1 MFYKLLNYIRKFNK
15 ELADNYDEIL
25 EEELNDEFD
34 YEDYWNN
41 ISYVDILRI
50 TNLKRTNL
58 VNYNLYELY

>member
-34 YEDYWNN
+34 YEDYWYN

-50 TNLKRTNL
+50 TEFKKNKLG
-58 VNYNLYELY
+58 EL